1 VKELYY
7 PSASAAR
14 KAVFDDAKQSYHLD
28 EKLKYRVGR
37 AASTVPSLIV
47 ADCCAIHVGREVA
60 RLWGM
65 VADVHDGISAIGVSE
80 NEKSEMIGSFHEKN
94 LSADESANGDW
105 NVTGKGNVHEDAAA
119 VRNVALGEDWVMA
132 GVDEKHHGTIRRL
145 V

>member
-1 VKELYY
+1 
-7 PSASAAR
+7 
-14 KAVFDDAKQSYHLD
+14 
-28 EKLKYRVGR
+28 
-37 AASTVPSLIV
+37 V
-47 ADCCAIHVGREVA
+47 ADCYVIHVGREVVH
-60 RLWGM
+60 LSGM
-65 VADVHDGISAIGVSE
+65 VVGGRDGMAAIGASE

-132 GVDEKHHGTIRRL
+132 GVDEKHHGTIRKL